1 MEAVPQTD
9 LRQSQRIP
17 ATISI
22 RLLLQSEGCKVE
34 HEAFTID
41 LSPQGAKVR
50 TALALLPGEAV
61 GIIAGGDSQHAI
73 AARVVWA
80 KRAGPDSWSL
90 AGLEF
95 VETLPV

>member
-1 MEAVPQTD
+1 
-9 LRQSQRIP
+9 
-17 ATISI
+17 
-22 RLLLQSEGCKVE
+22 VE

-50 TALALLPGEAV
+50 TALVLLPGEAV
-61 GIIAGGDSQHAI
+61 GIITGGDSQHAI
-73 AARVVWA
+73 AARVVWT
-80 KRAGPDSWSL
+80 KRVGTDSWSL

>member
-1 MEAVPQTD
+1 M
-9 LRQSQRIP
+9 
-17 ATISI
+17 
-22 RLLLQSEGCKVE
+22 E

-50 TALALLPGEAV
+50 TPLGLVPGETV

-80 KRAGPDSWSL
+80 KRVGSDGWSL

-95 VETLPV
+95 VEALPV

>member
-1 MEAVPQTD
+1 MVAVPQTD

-17 ATISI
+17 AIISI

-34 HEAFTID
+34 HEASTID
-41 LSPQGAKVR
+41 LSPEGAKVR
-50 TALALLPGEAV
+50 TPLGLLPGETL
-61 GIIAGGDSQHAI
+61 GILAGGDSQHAI

-80 KRAGPDSWSL
+80 KRVGSESWSL

-95 VETLPV
+95 VEVLPV